1 MQHWV
6 QIAGLSVSD
15 TGEELYRRLWQINH
29 NIGPSIDDGK
39 ERLQGDNAISAKLNV
54 RDSTLVPLLRELSQA
69 GFRMDNSGEDGEPWL
84 RYRFI
89 RELEPS
95 DFDNPIAIEVTGIG
109 QATELIEPAFK
120 ISLGAPIVL
129 KDSRRVRSLR
139 FEVCSSMYFNS
150 RMATIV
156 SDRLRRII
164 EGEDFYNVQFRSVEL
179 VDSDEQPMEW
189 PSGVEP
195 CWEMTNPEMAS
206 ATKFPSLVQQP
217 ERITILDPENSS
229 ELLSG
234 SPIGSIGVVKNYDSW
249 TRRFD
254 FACSPKLC
262 DLILCSPRMHS
273 LLKELVPELQFA
285 PILPSFSSTEL
296 PSLRIELP
304 AP

>member
-6 QIAGLSVSD
+6 QIAGLSISE

-29 NIGPSIDDGK
+29 NIGRSLDDGK
-39 ERLQGDNAISAKLNV
+39 ERLPDDYAISAKLSV
-54 RDSTLVPLLRELSQA
+54 RDPTLVPLLRELSQA
-69 GFRMDNSGEDGEPWL
+69 GFRMDNSGDDGEPWL

-95 DFDNPIAIEVTGIG
+95 DFDNAFAIEVTGIG
-109 QATELIEPAFK
+109 QATELLEPAHK

-129 KDSRRVRSLR
+129 KDSSRVRSLR
-139 FEVCSSMYFNS
+139 FEVCSSMYYNS

-164 EGEDFYNVQFRSVEL
+164 EGEDFYNVQFQPVEL
-179 VDSDEQPMEW
+179 VDSDRQPMDW

-195 CWEMTNPEMAS
+195 CWEMTNPEMDS
-206 ATKFPSLVQQP
+206 AIKFPSLVQQP
-217 ERITILDPENSS
+217 ECISILDPQDGS

-234 SPIGSIGVVKNYDSW
+234 SPIGSIGFIKDYDSW

-262 DLILCSPRMHS
+262 DLILCSPRMYS

-285 PILPSFSSTEL
+285 PILRSFPSTES
-296 PSLRIELP
+296 PSLRIEFP
-304 AP
+304 GP

>member
-6 QIAGLSVSD
+6 QLAGLSVKD
-15 TGEELYRRLWQINH
+15 TGEELYRRLWQINQ
-29 NIGPSIDDGK
+29 NIAPSLDDGK
-39 ERLQGDNAISAKLNV
+39 ERLLDDYAINAKLNV
-54 RDSTLVPLLRELSQA
+54 RDPTLVPLLRELSKA
-69 GFRMDNSGEDGEPWL
+69 GFRMDNSGEDGKPWL

-89 RELEPS
+89 RELNPS
-95 DFDNPIAIEVTGIG
+95 DFDNAVAIEVTEIG
-109 QATELIEPAFK
+109 QATELLEPAYK

-129 KDSRRVRSLR
+129 KDSSRVRSLH
-139 FEVCSSMYFNS
+139 FEVCSSVYFNS

-156 SDRLRRII
+156 SDKLRLII

-179 VDSDEQPMEW
+179 VDSDGQPMEW
-189 PSGVEP
+189 PIGVEP
-195 CWEMTNPEMAS
+195 CWEMTNLEMAS

-217 ERITILDPENSS
+217 ERITILDPENNS

-249 TRRFD
+249 TTRFD

-262 DLILCSPRMHS
+262 DLILCSPRMHL
-273 LLKELVPELQFA
+273 LLKDLVPELQFA

-296 PSLRIELP
+296 PSLNITITAR
-304 AP
+304 